1 MTKEKVHNVRVSI
14 LLDAPASTVWK
25 AVTDPVE
32 VKKYFFGTDLV
43 TEWQVGQPIY
53 FRGEWEGQPYED
65 KGTVLAYEPEKMLQY
80 DYYSS
85 FSDKE
90 DIPEN
95 YQTITYEL
103 EPQAGKTLLKITQTN
118 VDSAEQKEHSEQNWD
133 MVLQEL
139 KKLVEG

>member
-1 MTKEKVHNVRVSI
+1 MTKEITARVSI
-14 LLDAPASTVWK
+14 QLNAPIATVWK
-25 AVTDPVE
+25 AITDPAE

-43 TEWQVGQPIY
+43 TDWTVGQPIY
-53 FRGEWEGQPYED
+53 FRGEWEGNPYED
-65 KGTVLAYEPEKMLQY
+65 KGTVLQFQPQKMLQY

-85 FSDKE
+85 FSEKE

-103 EPQAGKTLLKITQTN
+103 EPQNGGTLLKITQTN
-118 VDSAEQKEHSEQNWD
+118 MGSEEQKQHSEQNWD
-133 MVLQEL
+133 MVLQEM